1 MAEIVVRPLDADAV
15 PQAVD
20 VLARAFVD
28 NPLHVAAFG
37 PDVLSRN
44 LAFFR
49 TALSVLP
56 GARWAAYDG
65 DRLVGV
71 AHWVASPGCQT
82 PFIVRMQ
89 LLPGIVGGVGLRSAL
104 RLLTWLSAWADE
116 EPERPHVHL
125 GPIGVLPAWQGRGV
139 GARLMARYCEELDA
153 AARGGYLE
161 TDRAENV
168 AFYRRFAFEVVHER
182 DVIGVTNYLMERPPL
197 TAPAV

>member
-1 MAEIVVRPLDADAV
+1 MGEIVVRPLDADAV
-15 PQAVD
+15 PEAVD

-44 LAFFR
+44 VAFFR
-49 TALSVLP
+49 TALSAMP

-82 PFIVRMQ
+82 PLAVRLQ
-89 LLPGIVGGVGLRSAL
+89 LLPGLVGGVGFRGAM
-104 RLLTWLSAWADE
+104 RLLHWLSAWADE
-116 EPERPHVHL
+116 EPESPHVHL

-139 GARLMARYCEELDA
+139 GAQLMTTYCAELDGMG
-153 AARGGYLE
+153 RGGYLE
-161 TDRAENV
+161 TDRPANV
-168 AFYRRFAFEVVHER
+168 AFYRRFAFEIVRER
-182 DVIGVTNYLMERPPL
+182 EVIGVTNYLMERPPL
-197 TAPAV
+197 AAPAV